1 MISKYKISQIIYVNV
16 YVYVYVYVHTH
27 IHSNLQFGIL
37 WKFGIIK
44 LHDLIIFPNFKKVQ
58 DPKYSISFK

>member
-27 IHSNLQFGIL
+27 IYSNLRSGIL
-37 WKFGIIK
+37 
-44 LHDLIIFPNFKKVQ
+44 
-58 DPKYSISFK
+58 